1 MNKIFLLATAAIIF
15 LSSAICSAE
24 DLKFLDANGDIGYF
38 VDVDS
43 DRMESDSVFRVN
55 MIIIRL
61 DVNEMDVID
70 LRVNHVAKNYMI
82 CSTRTLSYDDRTEL
96 RADNTEHPT
105 RGYAE
110 KSLMGDLVQIVL
122 FGGD

>member
-1 MNKIFLLATAAIIF
+1 MSKFFLLTIAAIIF
-15 LSSAICSAE
+15 LSSASCSAE
-24 DLKFLDANGDIGYF
+24 DLKFLDANGDTGYF

-43 DRMESDSVFRVN
+43 DRMESESVFRVN

-70 LRVNHVAKNYMI
+70 LRVNHVEKNYII
-82 CSTRTLSYDDRTEL
+82 CSTRTFSYDERTEL
-96 RADNTEHPT
+96 RADNTQRPA
-105 RGYAE
+105 RAYAE